1 MSKRRG
7 IKNKIFFFL
16 NASCILRKRY
26 YINAGILFQNIVSVK
41 FHNIYSFLSKGIF
54 AGVNC
59 TKEDLEALT
68 NTNND
73 VELLEF
79 DENELW
85 YEKSYK

>member
-1 MSKRRG
+1 MGSYQ
-7 IKNKIFFFL
+7 IVFL
-16 NASCILRKRY
+16 T
-26 YINAGILFQNIVSVK
+26 
-41 FHNIYSFLSKGIF
+41 
-54 AGVNC
+54 GVNC

-68 NTNND
+68 NTNNE

>member
-1 MSKRRG
+1 MVSFQ
-7 IKNKIFFFL
+7 IVFFT
-16 NASCILRKRY
+16 
-26 YINAGILFQNIVSVK
+26 
-41 FHNIYSFLSKGIF
+41 
-54 AGVNC
+54 GVNC

-85 YEKSYK
+85 FEKSYKYVALNRSFQIPFQCHFYVQLQVQYLWQEFQEYHHLL

>member
-1 MSKRRG
+1 MCLYGMALQESG
-7 IKNKIFFFL
+7 ATPTL
-16 NASCILRKRY
+16 S
-26 YINAGILFQNIVSVK
+26 QNIASVK
-41 FHNIYSFLSKGIF
+41 FHNIYSFLSKGSF

-68 NTNND
+68 NTNNE

>member
-1 MSKRRG
+1 MVSFQ
-7 IKNKIFFFL
+7 IVFFT
-16 NASCILRKRY
+16 
-26 YINAGILFQNIVSVK
+26 
-41 FHNIYSFLSKGIF
+41 
-54 AGVNC
+54 GVNC

-85 YEKSYK
+85 FEKSYKYVALNRSFQIPLQCHFYVQLQVQYLWQEFQEYHHLL

>member
-1 MSKRRG
+1 M
-7 IKNKIFFFL
+7 
-16 NASCILRKRY
+16 C
-26 YINAGILFQNIVSVK
+26 
-41 FHNIYSFLSKGIF
+41 SFGNVVF

>member
-1 MSKRRG
+1 MCPYGMALQESG
-7 IKNKIFFFL
+7 VTPTL
-16 NASCILRKRY
+16 S
-26 YINAGILFQNIVSVK
+26 QNIASVK
-41 FHNIYSFLSKGIF
+41 FHNIHGFLSNCIF
-54 AGVNC
+54 TGVNC

-68 NTNND
+68 NTNNE